1 MPNPAPAPAR
11 KTLKLP
17 ATDQS
22 KSVVKLSTS
31 IIFSS
36 GLKRKVS
43 MDIFSPVIK
52 IRIRP
57 KTILLSLISGLM
69 AAPAKK
75 PAIITRVLTEAR
87 TNGIATGIG
96 SSSFLCNAPVYHDPA
111 KPSADNAAT
120 RINISACV
128 KMTLI

>member
-1 MPNPAPAPAR
+1 
-11 KTLKLP
+11 
-17 ATDQS
+17 
-22 KSVVKLSTS
+22 
-31 IIFSS
+31 
-36 GLKRKVS
+36 

-57 KTILLSLISGLM
+57 KMILLSLINGLM
-69 AAPAKK
+69 AAPAKN
-75 PAIITRVLTEAR
+75 PAIITSDLIKAST
-87 TNGIATGIG
+87 TGIAAGNG

-128 KMTLI
+128 KITLI